1 MLGVRTCLG
10 LSEDIDSLLIRD
22 WLLAAGS
29 ETLNLALSGKTWRK
43 CSKGHQAVL
52 SQNLGVP
59 GVCSWDLRRRFA
71 KNSMLSEGR
80 GDFTSTA
87 FLAFGDGVGCSSES
101 MQVSDV
107 CGGWKGP

>member
-29 ETLNLALSGKTWRK
+29 ETLNLALSSKTWRK
-43 CSKGHQAVL
+43 CSKGRQAVL

-71 KNSMLSEGR
+71 KEFHVVGGEGVLLQLR
-80 GDFTSTA
+80 
-87 FLAFGDGVGCSSES
+87 FLAS
-101 MQVSDV
+101 
-107 CGGWKGP
+107 